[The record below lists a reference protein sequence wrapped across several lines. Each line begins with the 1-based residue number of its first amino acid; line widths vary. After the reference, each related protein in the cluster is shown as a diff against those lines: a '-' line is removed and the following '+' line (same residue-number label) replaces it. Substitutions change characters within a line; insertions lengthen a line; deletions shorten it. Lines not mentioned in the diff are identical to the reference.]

1 MLHVKISPGHSGI
14 VYIVL
19 SAFFFALMNLFV
31 SLAGD
36 VPVLQKAFFRNV
48 IALVMASFM
57 LLKDRAAVKTGKG
70 HVGDLIIRAVAGSL
84 GVLCNFYAISNMNI
98 ADASILNKLSPF
110 FAVIFSFLLLKEK
123 PAKSQWL
130 AVAIAFA
137 GALFVVKPSFS
148 LEALPAALGVAG
160 GLGAGIA
167 YTFVHKMG
175 RAGVSGNLI
184 IFVFSVVT
192 CLITAPSLFLEPY
205 SMSGM
210 QLGFLLLA
218 GVAAAVGQIFITK
231 AYSRAPAKE
240 ISVYDYSIVIF
251 TAFLGFV
258 FLGEIPD
265 GWSFLGYGIII
276 FAAVGNWYMSVRR
289 RGEAVPPPAEN
300 GSPAKDGPPAAA
312 DGETLPPRETPEG
325 EGDGQ

>member
-110 FAVIFSFLLLKEK
+110 FASTRQPIL
-123 PAKSQWL
+123 
-130 AVAIAFA
+130 
-137 GALFVVKPSFS
+137 S
-148 LEALPAALGVAG
+148 L
-160 GLGAGIA
+160 
-167 YTFVHKMG
+167 
-175 RAGVSGNLI
+175 
-184 IFVFSVVT
+184 
-192 CLITAPSLFLEPY
+192 
-205 SMSGM
+205 
-210 QLGFLLLA
+210 
-218 GVAAAVGQIFITK
+218 
-231 AYSRAPAKE
+231 
-240 ISVYDYSIVIF
+240 
-251 TAFLGFV
+251 
-258 FLGEIPD
+258 
-265 GWSFLGYGIII
+265 
-276 FAAVGNWYMSVRR
+276 
-289 RGEAVPPPAEN
+289 
-300 GSPAKDGPPAAA
+300 
-312 DGETLPPRETPEG
+312 
-325 EGDGQ
+325 